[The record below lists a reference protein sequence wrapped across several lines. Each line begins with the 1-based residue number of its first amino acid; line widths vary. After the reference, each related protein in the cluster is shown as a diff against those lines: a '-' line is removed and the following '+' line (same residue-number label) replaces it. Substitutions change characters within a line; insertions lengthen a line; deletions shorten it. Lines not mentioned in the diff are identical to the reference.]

1 MCSGNCQKVASAEHS
16 SSVGGSVEDVV
27 LAPRPEGRVGSWA
40 QGLEVG
46 RWGAVR
52 LAEHS
57 ACVSKSIWPRVKC
70 SAAGRALMTRLQFP
84 LAFGGPGVSG
94 CQVAPL

>member
-1 MCSGNCQKVASAEHS
+1 MCSGNCQKVASAGHS

-27 LAPRPEGRVGSWA
+27 RGPKPEGRVGSWA

-46 RWGAVR
+46 GWGAVR
-52 LAEHS
+52 LAGHA

-70 SAAGRALMTRLQFP
+70 STAGRALMMRLQFP
-84 LAFGGPGVSG
+84 LGFWGPRGK
-94 CQVAPL
+94 

>member
-1 MCSGNCQKVASAEHS
+1 MCSGNCQKVASAGHS

-52 LAEHS
+52 LAEHA
-57 ACVSKSIWPRVKC
+57 ACVSKSTWPRGKC
-70 SAAGRALMTRLQFP
+70 SGRAQFP

-94 CQVAPL
+94 GQAAPL